1 MNQLQLT
8 SQIRS
13 LRRRNSRFGVLA
25 LSLLAGF
32 LLQAQDFQPLLDI
45 STQALLHEALS
56 GETAKEYVIEITRHH
71 RIQGSRG
78 YRDAAQYVQE
88 ELRDNGFKK
97 RDAFIESF
105 KSDGKVHYQTWQS
118 PSGWDIDWAE
128 LRMVEPFEV
137 RLVGYPEIA
146 MSLMTYSNPGD
157 VTAEMVWVGQGIND
171 SDYDGIDVKG
181 KFVLATGYGGMVHR
195 EAVIRRGAA
204 AVICYLNDDRAADH
218 PDMLAYTGIWP
229 RTSELEQVTF
239 GFNLSNRQ
247 GERLRE
253 MLESGQKVVMHGEV
267 QGIGLEPYEMDVVVA
282 QIPGKARPEEELIF
296 VAHLDHPKES
306 ANDNASGSAALMDIA
321 ITLRRLIDAGR
332 LSQPERT
339 LRFLWVPEYYG
350 TMAYIEAHPEMVG
363 PELGGS
369 VLASLNLDMVGEH
382 LEIIHTL
389 MGITQTPASLP
400 SAVNDVVENMTGMV
414 DRMTIMTP
422 RGSRSMFNYRMYPY
436 DGGSDH
442 TMFIDRKIPGLMIGH
457 WPDYTHH
464 TSEDTPDKVDPVELE
479 RSEILSAGTMLYLAN
494 LDSDQALD
502 LVQLTG
508 ANSVRRL
515 GLASRRALGW
525 LADAEEDHLPV
536 IWNDAYNSLQVA
548 GRNEKTAI
556 VSILNFHKGE
566 QVQKAVEA
574 MQAMIDTQTE
584 SLSKILL
591 QAAGN
596 RGLDASMPPALSKT
610 EDTRIPTRLTRGP
623 IDFRWV
629 KRQLPDAE
637 QEWYLTGGAVLTSTI
652 AFEIVNF
659 IDGKHNISE
668 VRNLTAAEFG
678 PIETDLVARY
688 VNDLERLGIIR
699 WQ

>member
-1 MNQLQLT
+1 MHKQ
-8 SQIRS
+8 QISRQS
-13 LRRRNSRFGVLA
+13 THLLRRYRGFGVSA
-25 LSLLAGF
+25 LYLLIGV
-32 LLQAQDFQPLLDI
+32 LLQAQDFQPLLDL

-128 LRMVEPFEV
+128 LRMIEPFKT
-137 RLVGYPEIA
+137 RLTGYPEIA
-146 MSLMTYSNPGD
+146 MSLMTYSNPGN
-157 VTAEMVWVGQGIND
+157 VTAEMVWIGEGISD
-171 SDYDGIDVKG
+171 DDYDGVDVKG
-181 KFVLATGYGGMVHR
+181 KFVLATGYGGTVHR
-195 EAVIRRGAA
+195 EAVIRHGAA
-204 AVICYLNDDRAADH
+204 AVICYLNDERAVDY

-247 GERLRE
+247 GEGLRE
-253 MLESGQKVVMHGEV
+253 MLESGQKVVLHGEV

-282 QIPGKARPEEELIF
+282 QIPGKARPDEELIF

-321 ITLRRLIDAGR
+321 IMLRRLIDEGR
-332 LSQPERT
+332 LPQPDRT

-369 VLASLNLDMVGEH
+369 VLASMNLDMVGEH

-400 SAVNDVVENMTGMV
+400 SAVNDVVGNMTGMV

-502 LVQLTG
+502 LVQLVG

-525 LADAEEDHLPV
+525 LADAEQDYLPI
-536 IWNDAYNSLQVA
+536 IWADAYNSLQVA
-548 GRNEKTAI
+548 GSNEQTAI
-556 VSILNFHKGE
+556 ASTLNFHKGE
-566 QVQKAVEA
+566 QVEKAVEA
-574 MQAMIDTQTE
+574 MQTMIEEQTE
-584 SLSKILL
+584 SLSKILM

-596 RGLDASMPPALSKT
+596 HGLDADLPPALSKT
-610 EDTRIPTRLTRGP
+610 EDTRIPIRLTRGP
-623 IDFRWV
+623 IDFRWA
-629 KRQLPDAE
+629 KRQLPEAE
-637 QEWYLTGGAVLTSTI
+637 QKWYVTEGAALTSTV

-659 IDGKHNISE
+659 IDGKRNISE
-668 VRNLTAAEFG
+668 VRNLAAAEFG
-678 PIETDLVARY
+678 PIETELVARY
-688 VNDLERLGIIR
+688 INDLERLGIIR
-699 WQ
+699 W

>member
-1 MNQLQLT
+1 MT
-8 SQIRS
+8 
-13 LRRRNSRFGVLA
+13 
-25 LSLLAGF
+25 
-32 LLQAQDFQPLLDI
+32 
-45 STQALLHEALS
+45 
-56 GETAKEYVIEITRHH
+56 
-71 RIQGSRG
+71 
-78 YRDAAQYVQE
+78 
-88 ELRDNGFKK
+88 
-97 RDAFIESF
+97 
-105 KSDGKVHYQTWQS
+105 
-118 PSGWDIDWAE
+118 
-128 LRMVEPFEV
+128 
-137 RLVGYPEIA
+137 GYPEIA

-157 VTAEMVWVGQGIND
+157 VTAELVWVGQGIND
-171 SDYDGIDVKG
+171 SDYDGKDVKG

-195 EAVIRRGAA
+195 EAVVRRGAA
-204 AVICYLNDDRAADH
+204 AVICYLNDERAADY

-239 GFNLSNRQ
+239 GFNLTNRQ
-247 GERLRE
+247 GEGLRE
-253 MLESGQKVVMHGEV
+253 MLESGQKVVMRGEV

-282 QIPGKARPEEELIF
+282 QIPGKSRPEEELIF
-296 VAHLDHPKES
+296 VGHLDHPKES
-306 ANDNASGSAALMDIA
+306 ANDNASGSAAMMDIA
-321 ITLRRLIDAGR
+321 AALRRLIDEDR
-332 LSQPERT
+332 LPQPDRT

-389 MGITQTPASLP
+389 MGITRTPASLP

-422 RGSRSMFNYRMYPY
+422 RGSRSMFNYRIYPY

-479 RSEILSAGTMLYLAN
+479 RSEILSAATMLYLAN

-502 LVQLTG
+502 LIQLVG

-515 GLASRRALGW
+515 GLTSRRALGW
-525 LADAEEDHLPV
+525 LAEAEDDRLHE
-536 IWNDAYNSLQVA
+536 IWADAYNSVQMA
-548 GRNEKTAI
+548 GSNEKTAI
-556 VSILNFHKGE
+556 ASILNFHKGK
-566 QVQKAVEA
+566 QVQKAVAA
-574 MQAMIDTQTE
+574 MHTMIDEQTE
-584 SLSKILL
+584 SLSRILM

-596 RGLDASMPPALSKT
+596 RGLDASASPILST
-610 EDTRIPTRLTRGP
+610 QEDARIPTRLTRGP
-623 IDFRWV
+623 INFRWV
-629 KRQLPDAE
+629 KRQLPEAE
-637 QEWYLTGGAVLTSTI
+637 QEWYVTEGAAITSTV

-659 IDGKHNISE
+659 IDGKRNISE

-678 PIETDLVARY
+678 SIETELVARY
-688 VNDLERLGIIR
+688 INDLERLGIIR